1 MIFVSN
7 EIFSN
12 VVRRLDMKL
21 TSELLKKIIAEEVA
35 KFGEMGDV
43 EDVKA
48 EELDADEL
56 GSDKA
61 LEKKIDYIKALK
73 IEETRLRNRLKT
85 IAEARARVINS
96 I

>member
-1 MIFVSN
+1 
-7 EIFSN
+7 
-12 VVRRLDMKL
+12 MKL
-21 TSELLKKIIAEEVA
+21 TSQLLKKIIAEEVA
-35 KFGEMGDV
+35 KFGEMQDV

-61 LEKKIDYIKALK
+61 LEKKVDYLKALK
-73 IEETRLRNRLKT
+73 IEETRLRNRLKKIVET
-85 IAEARARVINS
+85 RSRVIRS